1 MSSRRK
7 INAIIV
13 IIMILIAG
21 YVLYMMGYIS
31 KPDSESIPDIIFD
44 KDEEND
50 ILTVLSVSDD
60 EILWYDIKIDGDC
73 DQSTLGKYIQV
84 GDQITDCIGV
94 IKIYHRP
101 TDTLLYTYK
110 FEPAP
115 KLPTSTILG
124 NMRDVSP
131 KDEGAHYKTILNL
144 REWWYYTVVFN
155 KDSELAGWAATI
167 GFCHMAWGDLR
178 LTFKPD
184 ILVVTLHSPDGKEY
198 GGLINKERKEILGV
212 IGSSTLEANTPG
224 VDLKY
229 ENSWA
234 KGKSPKWHVHAED
247 KEIDKDNDIVLDL
260 DFFAPSYPYWVQS
273 NALFDKGNGN
283 IASYIFTGCEV
294 TGEIILDGATYAVE
308 GIGHHEHS
316 WSLGVAK
323 FFIKGWDWCH
333 MRFNNGWNIY
343 YSKYYLTN
351 QILDKKTSRINP
363 YATIIITT
371 DNGETLTL
379 LEDIDITTQ
388 QTDTLFLLLKMPSR
402 FTIKAK
408 TSISQILL
416 RSFNINLNID
426 IIADNTYD
434 KTWKFPTYLGMKIG
448 LSTVTGKI
456 QWSDTDGDNEIELK
470 GSGTIWNMRKV

>member
-21 YVLYMMGYIS
+21 YVLFMMGYIS
-31 KPDSESIPDIIFD
+31 KPDEENIPDIVFD
-44 KDEEND
+44 KDEEKD
-50 ILTVLSVSDD
+50 TLTVLSVSDKVY
-60 EILWYDIKIDGDC
+60 WKDIKIDGDC
-73 DQSTLGKYIQV
+73 DTSSLGKYIEV
-84 GDQITDCIGV
+84 GDEITDCIGI

-115 KLPTSTILG
+115 RLPSSTILG

-131 KDEGAHYKTILNL
+131 EDEGAHYKTILNL
-144 REWWYYTVVFN
+144 REWWYYTVVFD
-155 KDSELAGWAATI
+155 KDSDLPGWSATV

-184 ILVVTLHSPDGKEY
+184 ILVVTLHSPDGKEF

-224 VDLKY
+224 VDLKF
-229 ENSWA
+229 ENSWV

-247 KEIDKDNDIVLDL
+247 KEIDKDHDIIIDL
-260 DFFAPSYPYWVQS
+260 DYFAPSYPYWVQS
-273 NALFDKGNGN
+273 NKAFDKGNGN
-283 IASYIFTGCEV
+283 MASYIFMGCEV
-294 TGEIILDGATYAVE
+294 TGEIIIDGETYAVK

-333 MRFNNGWNIY
+333 MRLNNGWNIY

-371 DNGETLTL
+371 DNGESLTL

-388 QTDTLFLLLKMPSR
+388 QTDNLFLLLKMPSR

-408 TSISQILL
+408 TDASQILL
-416 RSFNINLNID
+416 RSFNINLNLD
-426 IIADNTYD
+426 ILAKNTYD

-448 LSTVTGKI
+448 FNTVTGRI
-456 QWSDTDGDNEIELK
+456 QWSDTDEEHDIELN
-470 GSGTIWNMRKV
+470 GTGTIWTMRKV